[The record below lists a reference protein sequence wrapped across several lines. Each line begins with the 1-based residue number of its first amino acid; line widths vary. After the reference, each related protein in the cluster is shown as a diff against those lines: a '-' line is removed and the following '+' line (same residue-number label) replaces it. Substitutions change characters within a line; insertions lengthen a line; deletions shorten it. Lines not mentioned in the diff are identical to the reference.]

1 MTAAGSGGT
10 RVQRLRH
17 AIRRSRART
26 RGFLTSF
33 RFLLYAYLGRVDEV
47 WIGDSHAVLFNSP
60 SMTKAVLR
68 LPDRRWVI
76 HLGPRVMY
84 SIARDGLPP
93 AVLRLLRR
101 ASRTPRA
108 KDIVWAFSFGEID
121 VRCHLAPRM
130 HDRDAALAFVPT
142 YLAHLQ
148 SAATSAG
155 ARRALVLIPTPQS
168 ATYADPAEFP
178 SVGTLAERTEAN
190 RALHDAMLDAAAAL
204 PAGGTS
210 VILVDVTE
218 EFSDEQG
225 AMREDMT
232 FDGLHAND
240 AGRIAFRK
248 AVDEVLA
255 ETSVR

>member
-1 MTAAGSGGT
+1 MTKDASGGT

-17 AIRRSRART
+17 VIRRSRART
-26 RGFLTSF
+26 RGFLASF

-68 LPDRRWVI
+68 LPERRWVI
-76 HLGPRVMY
+76 HLGPRLMH
-84 SIARDGLPP
+84 SIARNGLPP

-101 ASRTPRA
+101 VSRTPRA
-108 KDIVWAFSFGEID
+108 KDIIWGFSFGEID
-121 VRCHLAPRM
+121 VRRHLAQRM
-130 HDRDAALAFVPT
+130 HDPDAALAFVPT

-155 ARRALVLIPTPQS
+155 ARRVLVLIPPPQS
-168 ATYADPAEFP
+168 ATYSDPVAFP

-190 RALHDAMLDAAAAL
+190 RALHDALIDAAATL
-204 PAGGTS
+204 PADGAS
-210 VILVDVTE
+210 LILVDVTR
-218 EFSDEQG
+218 EFSDERG
-225 AMREDMT
+225 AMREDRT

-240 AGRIAFRK
+240 EGRAVFRT

-255 ETSVR
+255 ETSA